1 MKMKKLIFIVMLLTS
16 SQIFSQTNINLPIQS
31 TDNSKQ
37 KQLLDLNPSLK
48 NLEVDPSLKNENLD
62 SKYPVESI
70 PIKNQSLFD
79 YVFDWSKI
87 IKTLIKENLTLQFLI
102 VMGVIY
108 SGYLKFKKKKE
119 DSLKE

>member
-1 MKMKKLIFIVMLLTS
+1 MKKLIFIVIFLTS
-16 SQIFSQTNINLPIQS
+16 NQIFSQTNGNLPIQS

-48 NLEVDPSLKNENLD
+48 NLELNPSIKDENLD

-79 YVFDWSKI
+79 YIFDWLKT
-87 IKTLIKENLTLQFLI
+87 IKTLIKENLLLQFLI

-108 SGYLKFKKKKE
+108 SGYLNFKKKKE